1 MLAICAKRGTMISY
15 IIKRCLRI
23 IPLLLIV
30 SIVMFLV
37 LNLLPGNAVTQILS
51 DMGTVEQK
59 EALEAR
65 FGLDLPVPV
74 QYWKWLTNFIRGDM
88 GKSFMTSKPV
98 ADMILE
104 RVPVTAEMILLALS
118 LAIVIGI
125 PAGIFCAVKRGK
137 GTDYFL
143 STIAMAELAMPQ
155 FWIGMLLIM
164 LLAVNLNILPASGFT
179 RFNLDPARNLRSMI
193 LPTVTLGISL
203 AAAIIRQT
211 RSAMLDAIHQ
221 DFVITAR
228 SKGVAEGKIF
238 AKHALRNAL
247 LPVVTAISSQIND
260 MVGGAFVIE
269 TLFLLPGMG
278 KMIVDAI
285 YQRDYPVVMAGTMVV
300 VTFVV
305 LVNLCADILNTIID
319 PRISQK
325 TLKS

>member
-104 RVPVTAEMILLALS
+104 RV
-118 LAIVIGI
+118 AIVIGI

>member
-1 MLAICAKRGTMISY
+1 MISY
-15 IIKRCLRI
+15 IIKRCIRI

-30 SIVMFLV
+30 SMVMFLV

-51 DMGTVEQK
+51 DMGTIEQK
-59 EALEAR
+59 EALEER
-65 FGLDLPVPV
+65 YGLNLPVPV
-74 QYWKWLTNFIRGDM
+74 QYWKWLTNFVQGDM

-98 ADMILE
+98 AEKILE
-104 RVPVTAEMILLALS
+104 RIPVTAEMILLAIL
-118 LAIVIGI
+118 LAILIGI
-125 PAGIFCAVKRGK
+125 PAGIYCAVKRGK
-137 GTDYFL
+137 AADYIL
-143 STIAMAELAMPQ
+143 STVTMVELSMPQ

-164 LLAVNLNILPASGFT
+164 LLAVNLQVLPASGFT
-179 RFNLDPARNLRSMI
+179 RFSVDPLRNLRSMI
-193 LPTVTLGISL
+193 MPTITLGISL

-228 SKGVAEGKIF
+228 SKGVKESKVF
-238 AKHALRNAL
+238 VKHALRNAL
-247 LPVVTAISSQIND
+247 LPVITAISSQIND
-260 MVGGAFVIE
+260 MIGGAFVIE

-300 VTFVV
+300 VAFVV
-305 LVNLCADILNTIID
+305 IVNLCADILNTIID

-325 TLKS
+325 TLNS

>member
-1 MLAICAKRGTMISY
+1 MISY

-104 RVPVTAEMILLALS
+104 RV
-118 LAIVIGI
+118 AIVIGI

>member
-1 MLAICAKRGTMISY
+1 MISY
-15 IIKRCLRI
+15 IIKRCIRI

-30 SIVMFLV
+30 SMVMFLV

-51 DMGTVEQK
+51 DMGTIEQK
-59 EALEAR
+59 EALEDR
-65 FGLDLPVPV
+65 YGLNLPVPV
-74 QYWKWLTNFIRGDM
+74 QYWKWLTNFVQGDM

-98 ADMILE
+98 AEKILE
-104 RVPVTAEMILLALS
+104 RIPVTAEMILLAIL
-118 LAIVIGI
+118 LAILIGI
-125 PAGIFCAVKRGK
+125 PAGIYCAVKRGK
-137 GTDYFL
+137 AADYIL
-143 STIAMAELAMPQ
+143 STVTMVELSMPQ

-164 LLAVNLNILPASGFT
+164 LLAVNLQVLPASGFT
-179 RFNLDPARNLRSMI
+179 RFSVDPLRNLRSMI
-193 LPTVTLGISL
+193 MPTITLGISL

-228 SKGVAEGKIF
+228 SKGVKESKVF
-238 AKHALRNAL
+238 VKHALRNAL
-247 LPVVTAISSQIND
+247 LPVITAISSQIND
-260 MVGGAFVIE
+260 MIGGAFVIE

-300 VTFVV
+300 VAFVV
-305 LVNLCADILNTIID
+305 IVNLCADILNTIID

-325 TLKS
+325 TLNS

>member
-1 MLAICAKRGTMISY
+1 MISY
-15 IIKRCLRI
+15 IIKRILRI

-59 EALEAR
+59 QALEAR
-65 FGLDLPVPV
+65 YGLDLPVPV
-74 QYWKWLTNFIRGDM
+74 QYWKWLTSFLKGDM

-98 ADMILE
+98 AEKIWE
-104 RVPVTAEMILLALS
+104 RIPITAEMILFAIILAVL
-118 LAIVIGI
+118 IGI
-125 PAGIFCAVKRGK
+125 PAGILCAVRRGK
-137 GTDYFL
+137 LTDYIMSTVAVVEL
-143 STIAMAELAMPQ
+143 SMPQ

-164 LLAVNLNILPASGFT
+164 LLAVNLKVLPASGFT
-179 RFNLDPARNLRSMI
+179 RFSIDPLRNLRSMI
-193 LPTVTLGISL
+193 MPTITLGISL

-221 DFVITAR
+221 DYVVTAR
-228 SKGVAEGKIF
+228 SKGVKESRVF

-247 LPVVTAISSQIND
+247 LPVVTAISMQIND

-278 KMIVDAI
+278 KMMVDAI

-300 VTFVV
+300 VAFIV
-305 LVNLCADILNTIID
+305 LVNLCVDILNTVID

-325 TLKS
+325 TLNS

>member
-1 MLAICAKRGTMISY
+1 MISY
-15 IIKRCLRI
+15 IIKRCLRT

-30 SIVMFLV
+30 SILMFLV

-59 EALEAR
+59 AALEER
-65 FGLDLPVPV
+65 YGLNLPISV
-74 QYWKWLTNFIRGDM
+74 QYWKWLTNFFRGDM

-98 ADMILE
+98 AEKIFE
-104 RVPVTAEMILLALS
+104 RIPVTAEMIV
-118 LAIVIGI
+118 LAIALAILIGI
-125 PAGIFCAVKRGK
+125 PCGIFCAVRRGK
-137 GTDYFL
+137 TTDYIL
-143 STIAMAELAMPQ
+143 STVAMIELSMPQ

-164 LLAVNLNILPASGFT
+164 LLAVYMKVLPASGFT
-179 RFNLDPARNLRSMI
+179 RFSIDPIRNLRSMI
-193 LPTVTLGISL
+193 MPTITLGISL

-221 DFVITAR
+221 DYVITAR
-228 SKGVAEGKIF
+228 AKGVKESRVF
-238 AKHALRNAL
+238 VKHALRNSL

-260 MVGGAFVIE
+260 MIGGAFVIE

-285 YQRDYPVVMAGTMVV
+285 YQRDYPVVMAGTMIV
-300 VTFVV
+300 VTFIVI
-305 LVNLCADILNTIID
+305 VNLCADILNTVID

-325 TLKS
+325 TLNS

>member
-1 MLAICAKRGTMISY
+1 MISY
-15 IIKRCLRI
+15 IIKRCIRI

-30 SIVMFLV
+30 SMVMFLV

-59 EALEAR
+59 EALEER
-65 FGLDLPVPV
+65 YGLNLPVPV
-74 QYWKWLTNFIRGDM
+74 QYWKWLTNFVQGDM

-98 ADMILE
+98 AEKILE
-104 RVPVTAEMILLALS
+104 RIPVTAEMILLAIL
-118 LAIVIGI
+118 LAILIGI
-125 PAGIFCAVKRGK
+125 PAGIYCAVKRGK
-137 GTDYFL
+137 AADYIL
-143 STIAMAELAMPQ
+143 STVTMVELSMPQ

-164 LLAVNLNILPASGFT
+164 LLAVNLQVLPASGFT
-179 RFNLDPARNLRSMI
+179 RFSVDPLRNLRSMI
-193 LPTVTLGISL
+193 MPTITLGVSL

-228 SKGVAEGKIF
+228 SKGVKESKVF
-238 AKHALRNAL
+238 VKHALRNAL
-247 LPVVTAISSQIND
+247 LPVITAISSQIND
-260 MVGGAFVIE
+260 MIGGAFVIE

-300 VTFVV
+300 VAFVV
-305 LVNLCADILNTIID
+305 IVNLCADILNTIID

-325 TLKS
+325 TLNS